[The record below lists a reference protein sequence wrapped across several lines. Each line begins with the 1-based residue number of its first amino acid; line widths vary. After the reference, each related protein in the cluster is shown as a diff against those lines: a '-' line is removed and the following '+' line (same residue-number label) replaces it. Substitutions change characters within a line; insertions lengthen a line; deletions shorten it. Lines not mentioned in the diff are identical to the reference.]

1 MRSLLLLGVLFAVVT
16 IFFFPFEAHANK
28 LVPKEG
34 RKEKIGHH
42 VLVNAHSGRKLEG
55 ENKQTAENGGGDSGD
70 NEDGDSG
77 DGDGNEDGGNEDGA
91 SDGSE
96 NGDGESDGSE
106 NGGNEDGESGSGNG
120 GNEDGENGGSGDSA
134 EGGDNGGGNEDGDSA
149 EGGDNGGGNEDGE
162 NGDNGDSAAGGDNE
176 GNEDGGDEDDGGDEV
191 KHLLGA
197 DNKKVGAVRDTWDI
211 PLKPPADKL
220 GNRDLLDE
228 VVRSRTSLP
237 FEKQRDVGIPLQ
249 SSSCLHKSR
258 NEDRTGRCAH
268 RPNIRNPVVESR
280 AIKR

>member
-1 MRSLLLLGVLFAVVT
+1 MLRKGSRMVHILMICQLGGRSVL
-16 IFFFPFEAHANK
+16 PDS
-28 LVPKEG
+28 PK
-34 RKEKIGHH
+34 K
-42 VLVNAHSGRKLEG
+42 
-55 ENKQTAENGGGDSGD
+55 
-70 NEDGDSG
+70 
-77 DGDGNEDGGNEDGA
+77 
-91 SDGSE
+91 
-96 NGDGESDGSE
+96 
-106 NGGNEDGESGSGNG
+106 
-120 GNEDGENGGSGDSA
+120 
-134 EGGDNGGGNEDGDSA
+134 
-149 EGGDNGGGNEDGE
+149 
-162 NGDNGDSAAGGDNE
+162 
-176 GNEDGGDEDDGGDEV
+176 
-191 KHLLGA
+191 